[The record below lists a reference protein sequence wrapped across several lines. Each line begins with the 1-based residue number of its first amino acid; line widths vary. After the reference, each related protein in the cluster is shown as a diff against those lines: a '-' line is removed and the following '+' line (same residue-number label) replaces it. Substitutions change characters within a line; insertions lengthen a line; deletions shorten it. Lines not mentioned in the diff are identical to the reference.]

1 VRRYLV
7 QQYSKRILHK
17 KYLSIW
23 GPRYKGIQE
32 DLETHDLLTVI
43 ARQWSVP
50 SRKAEIDMLGFADG
64 QILRLKYED
73 FVDDPISNLEQIC
86 AHCGL
91 NISNDMVKSTKEMV
105 KSDRKLKWQR
115 FDPETLAHI
124 LPEICEEMERH
135 GYEIPLEIQEPEI
148 FQQSEELIYASV

>member
-1 VRRYLV
+1 MR
-7 QQYSKRILHK
+7 K

-32 DLETHDLLTVI
+32 DLKSHDLLTVI

-50 SRKAEIDMLGFADG
+50 SRKAEKDMANFTNG

-86 AHCGL
+86 THCGL
-91 NISNDMVKSTKEMV
+91 EISDDMVKATEAMV

-115 FDPETLAHI
+115 FDPPTLARI
-124 LPEICEEMERH
+124 LPEISDQMKLH
-135 GYEIPLEIQEPEI
+135 GYEIPAEIIEPEI
-148 FQQSEELIYASV
+148 FQRSEEMIYAPL